1 MKIRYELCNGAVSI
15 IPLPIQIRELD
26 SGRKRS
32 IIKKATVMLQ
42 LSEIVR
48 WSNSSLSLI
57 ISAG

>member
-1 MKIRYELCNGAVSI
+1 VSI

-48 WSNSSLSLI
+48 WSNSGLSLI